1 MPDCHVGHAE
11 LFWWRK
17 EKKTSC
23 YQTLL
28 VNYEINSYSS
38 QQYTHTTCV
47 YSHYPLT
54 RLGLLL
60 LPYIPHQRLCSSH
73 PICQDT
79 ERALRD
85 IVSHQHIQ
93 QILTGLCN
101 YMHLRLNSPDHFFIL
116 SSDKCQL
123 LSHDILVSQSHRNQY
138 RTFLEEVWSSQV
150 LYQFW
155 SPSHCWI

>member
-1 MPDCHVGHAE
+1 MQSYFDGGKKRKLPVIRPCWLIMKLIHIHPNFSINIGH
-11 LFWWRK
+11 RGG
-17 EKKTSC
+17 
-23 YQTLL
+23 QH
-28 VNYEINSYSS
+28 
-38 QQYTHTTCV
+38 THTTCV

-73 PICQDT
+73 PICKDT

-138 RTFLEEVWSSQV
+138 RTFQEEV
-150 LYQFW
+150 
-155 SPSHCWI
+155 